1 VLNFYTLLYIK
12 YKLVTILNKPT
23 IYNTLKK
30 KFVHRKIK
38 KYRQYI
44 IKIFLTFYKDS
55 KMNKFRRYF
64 MGDNKIKESYEESAK
79 RMSGGNYTIG
89 SEIKGTNDPKEHDDL
104 HSKVSI
110 NFDGISENKS
120 MEEVHKWQRE
130 HISKGDQ
137 SSAGYPLNVI
147 IDPAMRE
154 MYKVVNKSG
163 LTNVFDRFSQQ
174 QPIQC
179 KFCVEGLSCQLCANG
194 PCRIS
199 PKVPRGTCGVDAHTM
214 VARNFMY
221 RHVTIGTSANIFHC
235 HQAARALKSAGEHP
249 ESGLKIRDTEKLKK
263 YADMAGLDTNIK
275 IEKLAVEFANWVIND
290 IHLPYY
296 IPSMSVEAFAPTK
309 RKELWRKLGLFPG
322 GGYSEVA
329 YAQTRCM
336 TNFMS
341 DPVEFLLNSVR
352 LGIANEY
359 QGLFLLDILQE
370 ILMGTQ
376 KIEMKKQNMGLLK
389 ENMVNIITNGHMPLL
404 ANVAIDLASSDDY
417 QRRAKEAGA
426 DGIQILGHV
435 CEGQQLINY
444 DGTHNAKAYTGQEGE
459 WLSQEYLLET
469 GVIDLFMFDYNCT
482 VPTMPIYAKR
492 FGTKLLSTHPVIKLQ
507 GTDTLDFIPEK
518 MNIQAGIALDEAIKA
533 FKTRKS
539 ENRKVYIP
547 PYVSECMVGFSTESV
562 KAALGGSFKPLID
575 QIVNGNIRG
584 IATIV
589 GCTTARYG
597 QGGSN
602 IFKITQGLIKN
613 NILVLS
619 GGCTSSVMEYT
630 GLTNPKAA
638 DEAGNGLK
646 TVCKQ
651 LGIPP
656 VLTYG
661 ACVDIGKM
669 THTAMEIADELNV
682 DTNML
687 PIVIGAPEYLEQKAV
702 ADACTAVALG
712 WLVHVAPVPSI
723 TGSEVVVKT
732 LTETTETLG
741 LGKVVVEMDA
751 EKTIQIYLEHIE
763 KKRKELGLS

>member
-1 VLNFYTLLYIK
+1 MSDKDIK
-12 YKLVTILNKPT
+12 
-23 IYNTLKK
+23 
-30 KFVHRKIK
+30 
-38 KYRQYI
+38 
-44 IKIFLTFYKDS
+44 S
-55 KMNKFRRYF
+55 
-64 MGDNKIKESYEESAK
+64 SYEESAK
-79 RMSGGNYTIG
+79 RMSGGTETLG
-89 SEIKGTNDPKEHDDL
+89 SKVKDTNDPNEHNDL
-104 HSKVSI
+104 HEKIKVNYNNSAD
-110 NFDGISENKS
+110 FSS

-130 HISKGDQ
+130 HVKKEQGKN
-137 SSAGYPLNVI
+137 GYPLNVI

-154 MYKVVNKSG
+154 MYKVVHDAG

-179 KFCVEGLSCQLCANG
+179 KFCIEGLSCQLCANG
-194 PCRIS
+194 PCRINE
-199 PKVPRGTCGVDAHTM
+199 KVPRGTCGVDAHTM

-235 HQAARALKSAGEHP
+235 HQAARTLKAAGEHP
-249 ESGLKIRDTEKLKK
+249 ESGLKIRDAEKLKK
-263 YADMAGLDTNIK
+263 YADMAGLDANK
-275 IEKLAVEFANWVIND
+275 PIEKLAIEFADWVMND
-290 IHLPYY
+290 IHSPYH
-296 IPSMSVEAFAPTK
+296 IPSKTVEAFAPTK
-309 RKELWRKLGLFPG
+309 RKELWRQLGLFPG

-336 TNFMS
+336 TNFTS

-359 QGLFLLDILQE
+359 QGLFLLDIIQE

-376 KIEMKKQNMGLLK
+376 EIAKKKQNMGLLK
-389 ENMVNIITNGHMPLL
+389 ENMINVVTNGHMPLL
-404 ANVAIDLASSDDY
+404 AHVAIDLASTDEW
-417 QRRAKEAGA
+417 QQKAKAVGA
-426 DGIQILGHV
+426 EGIQILGHV

-444 DGTHNAKAYTGQEGE
+444 EGTHNQKGYGGQEGE
-459 WLSQEYLLET
+459 WLSQEYLLAT

-482 VPTMPIYAKR
+482 VATMPIFAKR

-507 GTDTLDFIPEK
+507 GTETLDFVPEK
-518 MNIQAGIALDEAIKA
+518 MKEQAEKALDKALEA
-533 FKTRKS
+533 FKQRKS

-547 PYVSECMVGFSTESV
+547 PYVSECTVGFSTESV
-562 KAALGGSFKPLID
+562 KKALGGSFKPLIE

-589 GCTTARYG
+589 GCTTARYD

-613 NILVLS
+613 NIIVLS

-638 DEAGNGLK
+638 DECGEGLK
-646 TVCKQ
+646 AVCKS

-656 VLTYG
+656 VLSYG

-669 THTAMEIADELNV
+669 THTAKEIADELNV
-682 DTNML
+682 DTNKL
-687 PIVIGAPEYLEQKAV
+687 PLVIGAPEYLEQKAV

-723 TGSEVVVKT
+723 TGSDVVVKT

-751 EKTIQIYLEHIE
+751 EKTVQIYVDHIE
-763 KKRKELGLS
+763 KKRKELGLN

>member
-1 VLNFYTLLYIK
+1 MSDKDIRDSYQNSADRM
-12 YKLVTILNKPT
+12 NGSDKP
-23 IYNTLKK
+23 I
-30 KFVHRKIK
+30 
-38 KYRQYI
+38 
-44 IKIFLTFYKDS
+44 
-55 KMNKFRRYF
+55 
-64 MGDNKIKESYEESAK
+64 AK
-79 RMSGGNYTIG
+79 GLDKSG
-89 SEIKGTNDPKEHDDL
+89 GTNDPDQHHDL
-104 HSKVSI
+104 HEKIQVDYGKIEKSP
-110 NFDGISENKS
+110 S
-120 MEEVHKWQRE
+120 MEEVHKWQRD
-130 HISKGDQ
+130 HIKKNDQ
-137 SSAGYPLNVI
+137 SKEGFPLNII

-154 MYKVVNKSG
+154 MYQAVHDSG
-163 LTNVFDRFSQQ
+163 MTNVFDRFSQQ

-179 KFCVEGLSCQLCANG
+179 KFCIEGLSCQLCANG

-199 PKVPRGTCGVDAHTM
+199 EKVPRGTCGVDAHTM
-214 VARNFMY
+214 VSRNFVY

-235 HQAARALKSAGEHP
+235 HQAARTLKAAGEHP
-249 ESGLKIRDTEKLKK
+249 ESGLKIRDPEKLKK
-263 YADMAGLDTNIK
+263 YADMAGLDINK
-275 IEKLAVEFANWVIND
+275 PIEKLAVDFAQWVMDD
-290 IHLPYY
+290 IHSPFH
-296 IPSMSVEAFAPTK
+296 IPSKTVEAFAPTK
-309 RKELWRKLGLFPG
+309 RKELWRSLGLFPG

-329 YAQTRCM
+329 YSQTQCM
-336 TNFMS
+336 TNFNS
-341 DPVEFLLNSVR
+341 DPIEFLLRSVR

-359 QGLFLLDILQE
+359 QGLFLLDIIQE

-389 ENMVNIITNGHMPLL
+389 ENNINIVTNGHMPLL
-404 ANVAIDLASSDDY
+404 AHVAIEMASSDEW
-417 QRRAKEAGA
+417 QQKAKAAGA
-426 DGIQILGHV
+426 DEIKIFGHV

-444 DGTHNAKAYTGQEGE
+444 DGTHNLKAYGGQEGE
-459 WLSQEYLLET
+459 WLSQEYLLAT
-469 GVIDLFMFDYNCT
+469 GAVDLFMFDYNCT
-482 VPTMPIYAKR
+482 VPTMPLFAKR

-507 GTDTLDFIPEK
+507 GTETLDFVPEK
-518 MNIQAGIALDEAIKA
+518 MNEQAAKALEQAIQS
-533 FKTRKS
+533 FKQRKS

-547 PYVSECMVGFSTESV
+547 PHTSDCMVGFSTESV
-562 KAALGGSFKPLID
+562 REALGGSFKPLID
-575 QIVNGNIRG
+575 QIANGNIRG

-602 IFKITQGLIKN
+602 IFKITKGLIEN

-638 DEAGNGLK
+638 DECGEGLK
-646 TVCKQ
+646 AVCKQ

-669 THTAMEIADELNV
+669 THTAKELADALDV

-687 PIVIGAPEYLEQKAV
+687 PLVIGAPEYLEQKAV

-723 TGSEVVVKT
+723 TGSDVVVKT

-741 LGKVVVEMDA
+741 LGKVVVELDA
-751 EKTIQIYLEHIE
+751 EKTIQIYVDHIE
-763 KKRKELGLS
+763 KKRKELGLN

>member
-1 VLNFYTLLYIK
+1 MSDQDVKNSYE
-12 YKLVTILNKPT
+12 
-23 IYNTLKK
+23 
-30 KFVHRKIK
+30 RSAE
-38 KYRQYI
+38 R
-44 IKIFLTFYKDS
+44 
-55 KMNKFRRYF
+55 MR
-64 MGDNKIKESYEESAK
+64 GDNNTFASSLND
-79 RMSGGNYTIG
+79 SH
-89 SEIKGTNDPKEHDDL
+89 TNDPGFHEDIHDRV
-104 HSKVSI
+104 KVDYNKI
-110 NFDGISENKS
+110 NKSPS

-130 HISKGDQ
+130 HINKGDQ
-137 SSAGYPLNVI
+137 SKDGYPLNVI

-154 MYKVVNKSG
+154 MYQVVNDAG
-163 LTNVFDRFSQQ
+163 MTNVFDRFSQQ
-174 QPIQC
+174 QPTQC
-179 KFCVEGLSCQLCANG
+179 KFCIEGLSCQLCANG

-199 PKVPRGTCGVDAHTM
+199 AKAPRGTCGVDAHTM

-235 HQAARALKSAGEHP
+235 HQAARTLKAAGEHP
-249 ESGLKIRDTEKLKK
+249 ESGLKIRDAEKLKK
-263 YADMAGLDTNIK
+263 YAEMAGLDSSK
-275 IEKLAVEFANWVIND
+275 PVEKLAVEFAEWVMND
-290 IHLPYY
+290 IHSPFHV
-296 IPSMSVEAFAPTK
+296 PSKTVEAFAPAM
-309 RKELWRKLGLFPG
+309 RKELWNKLGLFPG

-329 YAQTRCM
+329 YAQTQCM
-336 TNFMS
+336 TNFTS
-341 DPVEFLLNSVR
+341 DPVEFLLRSVR

-359 QGLFLLDILQE
+359 QGLFLLDIIQE

-376 KIEMKKQNMGLLK
+376 EIAMKKQNMGLLK
-389 ENMVNIITNGHMPLL
+389 ENMINVITNGHMPLL
-404 ANVAIDLASSDDY
+404 AHIAIDLASSDEW
-417 QRRAKEAGA
+417 QQKAKAAGA

-444 DGTHNAKAYTGQEGE
+444 QGTQNQKGYGGQEGE
-459 WLSQEYLLET
+459 WLSQEYLLAT
-469 GVIDLFMFDYNCT
+469 GVVDMFMFDYNCT
-482 VPTMPIYAKR
+482 VPTMPLYAKR

-507 GTDTLDFIPEK
+507 GTETLDFVPEK
-518 MNIQAGIALDEAIKA
+518 MSEQAAKALDKAIESFKQRKA
-533 FKTRKS
+533 
-539 ENRKVYIP
+539 ENRKTYIP
-547 PYVSECMVGFSTESV
+547 PHVSDCMVGFSTESI
-562 KAALGGSFKPLID
+562 KNALGGSFKPLID
-575 QIVNGNIRG
+575 QIANGNIRG

-602 IFKITQGLIKN
+602 IFKITKGLIEN

-638 DEAGNGLK
+638 DEAGEGLK
-646 TVCKQ
+646 AVCKQ

-656 VLTYG
+656 VLTFG

-669 THTAMEIADELNV
+669 TLTAKELADALGV
-682 DTNML
+682 DTNKL
-687 PIVIGAPEYLEQKAV
+687 PLVIGAPEYLEQKAV

-751 EKTIQIYLEHIE
+751 EKTIQIYVDHIE
-763 KKRKELGLS
+763 KKRKELGLN

>member
-1 VLNFYTLLYIK
+1 MSDKQI
-12 YKLVTILNKPT
+12 
-23 IYNTLKK
+23 
-30 KFVHRKIK
+30 
-38 KYRQYI
+38 
-44 IKIFLTFYKDS
+44 KDS
-55 KMNKFRRYF
+55 
-64 MGDNKIKESYEESAK
+64 YENSSK
-79 RMSGGNYTIG
+79 RMSGQDTTIA
-89 SEIKGTNDPKEHDDL
+89 SKLNDSNDPNMHKDL
-104 HSKVSI
+104 HEKI
-110 NFDGISENKS
+110 KIDYKRIEKS
-120 MEEVHKWQRE
+120 PESMDEVHKWQRKHVE
-130 HISKGDQ
+130 KGDQ
-137 SSAGYPLNVI
+137 SKEGYPMNVI

-154 MYKVVNKSG
+154 MYQVVHNASM
-163 LTNVFDRFSQQ
+163 TNVFDRFSQQ

-199 PKVPRGTCGVDAHTM
+199 EKVTRGTCGVDAHTM

-235 HQAARALKSAGEHP
+235 HQAARALKAAGQNP
-249 ESGLKIRDTEKLKK
+249 ESGFKIRDPEKLKQ
-263 YADMAGLDTNIK
+263 YSAMAGLDINK
-275 IEKLAVEFANWVIND
+275 PIEQLAVEFANWVIND
-290 IHLPYY
+290 IHS
-296 IPSMSVEAFAPTK
+296 PSENPSKAVEAFAPTK
-309 RKELWRKLGLFPG
+309 RKDLWRKLNLFPG
-322 GGYSEVA
+322 GGYSEIA

-336 TNFMS
+336 TNFTS
-341 DPVEFLLNSVR
+341 DPVEFLLNAVK

-359 QGLFLLDILQE
+359 QGLFLLDIIQE

-376 KIEMKKQNMGLLK
+376 KITMKKQNMGLLK
-389 ENMVNIITNGHMPLL
+389 DNMINIITNGHMPLL
-404 ANVAIDLASSDDY
+404 ATVALDLASTDEW
-417 QRRAKEAGA
+417 QQKAKAAGA
-426 DGIQILGHV
+426 DGMQILGHV
-435 CEGQQLINY
+435 CEGQQLMNY
-444 DGTHNAKAYTGQEGE
+444 DGTHNQKAYGGQEGE
-459 WLSQEYLLET
+459 WLSEEYLLAT
-469 GVIDLFMFDYNCT
+469 GVVDLFLFDYNCT
-482 VPTMPIYAKR
+482 VPTLPIYAKR
-492 FGTKLLSTHPVIKLQ
+492 FGTKLLGAHDVIKLQ
-507 GTDTLDFIPEK
+507 GTESLDFIPEK
-518 MNIQAGIALDEAIKA
+518 MKEQAIKA
-533 FKTRKS
+533 LDIAIEAFKQRKI
-539 ENRKVYIP
+539 EKRETYIP
-547 PYVSECMVGFSTESV
+547 PHVSDCMVGFSTESV

-638 DEAGNGLK
+638 DECGEGLK
-646 TVCKQ
+646 AVCKQ

-702 ADACTAVALG
+702 ADACTAIALG
-712 WLVHVAPVPSI
+712 WLVHIAPVPSI
-723 TGSEVVVKT
+723 TGSDVVVRT

-751 EKTIQIYLEHIE
+751 EKTIQIYVDHIE
-763 KKRKELGLS
+763 KKRKELGLSSYKVN